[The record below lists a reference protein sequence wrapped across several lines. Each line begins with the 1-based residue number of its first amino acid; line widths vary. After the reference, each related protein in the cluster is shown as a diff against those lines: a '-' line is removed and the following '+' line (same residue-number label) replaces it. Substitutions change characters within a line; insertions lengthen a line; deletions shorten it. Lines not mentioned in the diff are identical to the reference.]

1 MVLSVMAVISGFLLL
16 VWSAERCVM
25 GASAT
30 ARNFG
35 VAPMVIGLTIVGFGT
50 SSPELLVS
58 GMAAWSGNTGLAI
71 GNAVG
76 SNIANIGLV
85 LGATALLA
93 PLTVS
98 SDTLRREFPL
108 LLAVTLL
115 AYWLVADGVLSRI
128 DGAILGISLI
138 ALIWLVVRIGLN
150 SRSGSDPLTAEM
162 EAELPAA
169 MTTRRALFWL
179 LLGLVVM
186 LASSRLLV
194 WGSVNIAQ
202 AFGVSD
208 LVIGLTIV
216 AIGTSMPE
224 LMASVMS
231 AMKKEA
237 DLALGNVIG
246 SNMFNLLG
254 VLSLPGLIHPGGFEP
269 EVLTRDFPWMI
280 GLTLAMFM
288 MAYGFRGQR
297 RINRLE
303 GGLLLAA
310 FGGYMVWLYNSAIV

>member
-1 MVLSVMAVISGFLLL
+1 MMLSILAVISGFLLL

-25 GASAT
+25 GALAT

-35 VAPMVIGLTIVGFGT
+35 VSPMVIGLTIVGFGT

-58 GMAAWSGNTGLAI
+58 GMASWSGNTGLAI

-85 LGATALLA
+85 LGTTALLA

-98 SDTLRREFPL
+98 SDTLRRELPL

-115 AYWLVADGVLSRI
+115 AYWLVADGVLGRF
-128 DGAILGISLI
+128 DGALLFISLI
-138 ALIWLVVRIGLN
+138 TLIYLVVRIGLN
-150 SRSGSDPLTAEM
+150 SRSGSDPLPAEV

-169 MTTRRALFWL
+169 MTTGRALFWL
-179 LLGLVVM
+179 FLGLIVM

-202 AFGVSD
+202 IFGVSD
-208 LVIGLTIV
+208 LVIGLTII
-216 AIGTSMPE
+216 AIGTSLPE

-231 AMKKEA
+231 VMKKES
-237 DLALGNVIG
+237 DLALGNIIG

-254 VLSLPGLIHPGGFEP
+254 VLSLPGLIHPGGFEAA
-269 EVLTRDFPWMI
+269 VLIRDFPVMV
-280 GLTLAMFM
+280 GLTLVMFM

-297 RINRLE
+297 CIGRLE
-303 GGLLLAA
+303 GGALLLA
-310 FGGYMVWLYNSAIV
+310 FGGYMVWLYITAIA

>member
-1 MVLSVMAVISGFLLL
+1 MMLSILAVISGFLLL

-35 VAPMVIGLTIVGFGT
+35 VSPMVIGLTIVGFGT

-58 GMAAWSGNTGLAI
+58 GMASWSGNTGLAI

-76 SNIANIGLV
+76 SNIANIALV

-115 AYWLVADGVLSRI
+115 AYWLVSDGVLGRF
-128 DGAILGISLI
+128 DGAILFISLI
-138 ALIWLVVRIGLN
+138 ALIYLVVRIGLN
-150 SRSGSDPLTAEM
+150 SRNGSDPLTAEM

-169 MTTRRALFWL
+169 MTTGRALFWL
-179 LLGLVVM
+179 FLGLVVM

-202 AFGVSD
+202 IFGVSD
-208 LVIGLTIV
+208 LVIGLTIIAV
-216 AIGTSMPE
+216 GTSMPE

-231 AMKKEA
+231 VMKKES
-237 DLALGNVIG
+237 DLALGNIIG

-254 VLSLPGLIHPGGFEP
+254 VLSLPGLIHPGGFEAAL
-269 EVLTRDFPWMI
+269 LTRDFPWLI
-280 GLTLAMFM
+280 GLTLVMFM

-297 RINRLE
+297 RIGRLE
-303 GGLLLAA
+303 GGALLLA
-310 FGGYMVWLYNSAIV
+310 FGGYMVWLYITAIA